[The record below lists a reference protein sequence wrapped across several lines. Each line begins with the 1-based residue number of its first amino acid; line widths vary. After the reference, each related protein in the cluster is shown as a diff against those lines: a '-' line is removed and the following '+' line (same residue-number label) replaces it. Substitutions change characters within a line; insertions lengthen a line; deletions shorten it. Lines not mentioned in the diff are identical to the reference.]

1 MCRLRF
7 TPAGTSPSSAHK
19 PQLCS
24 TRRLEAFQL
33 STLLQY
39 LIYGL
44 QLGSVYALLALG
56 YTMVYGIVG
65 MINFAHGDFLMIGAL
80 GTFFIAKLFS
90 SFNVVGTYPMLI
102 VGVIILMAMLGTGGI
117 GVGVE
122 AIAYRPLRNKPRMI
136 ALITAVGV
144 SMFLE
149 NFPRALTF
157 IGPNPRSFPTLFKV
171 VRYSF
176 LGASITSTQI
186 IMITLAAV
194 VMVGLYLLVNKTKIG
209 SQMRAVSMDKDAAAL
224 MGINVNRV
232 ISLTFFIGGA
242 LAAVAGICYAS
253 VYPQVEVYM
262 GAWLGTKSFI
272 AAVLGGIG
280 DIRGA
285 MLGGFIMGVSEIFAT
300 AVNSTLGYAVGFIIL
315 IVILLVKPAG
325 IIGKLTKEK
334 V

>member
-1 MCRLRF
+1 M
-7 TPAGTSPSSAHK
+7 
-19 PQLCS
+19 S
-24 TRRLEAFQL
+24 TF
-33 STLLQY
+33 LQY

-80 GTFFIAKLFS
+80 GTYFIAQIFTRFQVNS
-90 SFNVVGTYPMLI
+90 TFPMLI
-102 VGVIILMAMLGTGGI
+102 VGVIIIIAMLMTGSI
-117 GVGVE
+117 ATGVE

-149 NFPRALTF
+149 NFPRALSF
-157 IGPNPRSFPTLFKV
+157 IGPNPRSFPTLFSTN
-171 VRYSF
+171 RFS
-176 LGASITSTQI
+176 LAGASVSVTQI
-186 IMITLAAV
+186 IMISLAAV
-194 VMVGLYLLVNKTKIG
+194 MMVALYFLVNRSKVG
-209 SQMRAVSMDKDAAAL
+209 NQMRAVSMDKDAAAL

-232 ISLTFFIGGA
+232 ISITFFIGGA
-242 LAAVAGICYAS
+242 LAAVSGICYAS
-253 VYPQVEVYM
+253 AYPQVDVYM
-262 GAWLGTKSFI
+262 GSWLGNMSFI

-285 MLGGFIMGVSEIFAT
+285 MLGGFILGVAQIFAT
-300 AVNSTLGYAVGFIIL
+300 AINSTLGYAVGFIIL
-315 IVILLVKPAG
+315 IVILLFKPAG
-325 IIGKLTKEK
+325 IMGKLVMEK

>member
-1 MCRLRF
+1 MA
-7 TPAGTSPSSAHK
+7 TI
-19 PQLCS
+19 
-24 TRRLEAFQL
+24 
-33 STLLQY
+33 LQY
-39 LIYGL
+39 LVYGL

-80 GTFFIAKLFS
+80 GTYFIAQLF
-90 SFNVVGTYPMLI
+90 NGMQIDGTYPMLI
-102 VGVIILMAMLGTGGI
+102 VGVIILVAMVMTGGI
-117 GVGVE
+117 AVGTE

-149 NFPRALTF
+149 NFPRALPF
-157 IGPNPRSFPTLFKV
+157 IGPNPRSFPTLFHPKTF
-171 VRYSF
+171 SL

-186 IMITLAAV
+186 IMIVLAAITMTALYFV
-194 VMVGLYLLVNKTKIG
+194 VNRTKIG
-209 SQMRAVSMDKDAAAL
+209 GQMRAVSMDKDAASL

-232 ISLTFFIGGA
+232 ISITFFIGGA
-242 LAAVAGICYAS
+242 LAAVSGICYAS
-253 VYPQVEVYM
+253 AYPQVDVYM
-262 GAWLGTKSFI
+262 GSWLGNMSFV

-285 MLGGFIMGVSEIFAT
+285 MLGGFILGIAQIFAT
-300 AVNSTLGYAVGFIIL
+300 AINSTFGYAVGFIIL
-315 IVILLVKPAG
+315 IIILLVKPAG
-325 IIGKLTKEK
+325 IMGKLVIEK

>member
-1 MCRLRF
+1 
-7 TPAGTSPSSAHK
+7 
-19 PQLCS
+19 
-24 TRRLEAFQL
+24 L
-33 STLLQY
+33 STFLQY

-80 GTFFIAKLFS
+80 GTYFIAQIFTRFQVNS
-90 SFNVVGTYPMLI
+90 TFPMLI
-102 VGVIILMAMLGTGGI
+102 VGVIIIIAMLMTGSI
-117 GVGVE
+117 ATGVE

-149 NFPRALTF
+149 NFPRALSF
-157 IGPNPRSFPTLFKV
+157 IGPNPRSFPTLFSTN
-171 VRYSF
+171 RFS
-176 LGASITSTQI
+176 LAGASVSVTQI
-186 IMITLAAV
+186 IMISLAAV
-194 VMVGLYLLVNKTKIG
+194 MMVALYFLVNRSKVG
-209 SQMRAVSMDKDAAAL
+209 NQMRAVSMDKDAAAL

-232 ISLTFFIGGA
+232 ISITFFIGGA
-242 LAAVAGICYAS
+242 LAAVSGICYAS
-253 VYPQVEVYM
+253 AYPQVDVYM
-262 GAWLGTKSFI
+262 GSWLGNMSFI

-285 MLGGFIMGVSEIFAT
+285 MLGGFILGVAQIFAT
-300 AVNSTLGYAVGFIIL
+300 AINSTLGYAVGFIIL
-315 IVILLVKPAG
+315 IVILLFKPAG
-325 IIGKLTKEK
+325 IMGKLVMEK

>member
-1 MCRLRF
+1 MA
-7 TPAGTSPSSAHK
+7 TI
-19 PQLCS
+19 
-24 TRRLEAFQL
+24 
-33 STLLQY
+33 LQY

-65 MINFAHGDFLMIGAL
+65 MINTAHGDFLMIGAL
-80 GTFFIAKLFS
+80 GTFFIAKLFDGMAID
-90 SFNVVGTYPMLI
+90 GTYPMLA
-102 VGVIILMAMLGTGGI
+102 VGCIILIAMVMTGGI
-117 GVGVE
+117 AVGVE

-149 NFPRALTF
+149 NFPRALPF
-157 IGPNPRSFPTLFKV
+157 IGPNPRSFPTLFTVKY
-171 VRYSF
+171 YSVF
-176 LGASITSTQI
+176 GASVTSTQI
-186 IMITLAAV
+186 IMIILAAV
-194 VMVGLYLLVNKTKIG
+194 TMLLLDRLVAKTKIG
-209 SQMRAVSMDKDAAAL
+209 GQMRAVSMDKDAAAL

-232 ISLTFFIGGA
+232 ISITFFIGGA
-242 LAAVAGICYAS
+242 LAAVSGICYAS
-253 VYPQVEVYM
+253 AYPQVEVYM
-262 GAWLGTKSFI
+262 GSWLGNMSFV

-285 MLGGFIMGVSEIFAT
+285 MLGGFILGIAQIFAT
-300 AVNSTLGYAVGFIIL
+300 AVNSTFGYAVGFIIL

-325 IIGKLTKEK
+325 IMGKLTTEK